1 MKNRNN
7 KSVKQDYLT
16 KARLLLYNKYS
27 NDLIKNYNILKIDEI
42 LSNSKSALVSS
53 FKDYLL
59 FEDSSEFFRRYYNG
73 KESFLRIKNLSHNIN
88 KNNLIYPNYASL
100 EEGKYVLSN
109 ILRKQMFF
117 NKQKINKYKC
127 VSNHNIREKFFYKK
141 NKIFNNDIYDDILA
155 EQKSQSFINSLFG
168 IDDKNNEQSEI
179 NEKEELNKII
189 NMIEM
194 NENLYLKK
202 SADKISVNI
211 NLSKINKTSHNYNK
225 IVNRQQNIYR
235 KYSNNNIFDKEN
247 LFNEET
253 NDNSII
259 IQNNNIIK
267 QKLDNN
273 KKMIYHRK
281 VKSSLSGNMTKI
293 DLHLKMP
300 NITIDTFKNDNN
312 ISKIIISKNKIDI
325 VDDKTEKRKIQK
337 ETKEDNIKNQI
348 KLKIMNNM
356 NKISRNTQKDTIYTH
371 TSIIN
376 TNNNK
381 SIYVKNLVLKPN
393 VKKRNLFSS
402 MNNNYKIEND
412 NSSRKKLIKPY
423 SKPKCIY
430 KEIKSKAV
438 SNKRYYYKPNE
449 VIYIERIK

>member
-59 FEDSSEFFRRYYNG
+59 YEDYSELFRRYYNG
-73 KESFLRIKNLSHNIN
+73 KESFLKIKNLSFNIN
-88 KNNLIYPNYASL
+88 KNCLIYPNYAVL

-109 ILRKQMFF
+109 ILRKQMFI
-117 NKQKINKYKC
+117 NKQKRNKYKS
-127 VSNHNIREKFFYKK
+127 VSNHDLSNKLFFKK

-168 IDDKNNEQSEI
+168 IDNKNNEHSEI

-211 NLSKINKTSHNYNK
+211 SLSKINKTSHNYNK

-235 KYSNNNIFDKEN
+235 KYSNNSIFDKEN

-300 NITIDTFKNDNN
+300 NITLDTFKNDNN
-312 ISKIIISKNKIDI
+312 
-325 VDDKTEKRKIQK
+325 
-337 ETKEDNIKNQI
+337 
-348 KLKIMNNM
+348 
-356 NKISRNTQKDTIYTH
+356 
-371 TSIIN
+371 
-376 TNNNK
+376 
-381 SIYVKNLVLKPN
+381 
-393 VKKRNLFSS
+393 F
-402 MNNNYKIEND
+402 
-412 NSSRKKLIKPY
+412 
-423 SKPKCIY
+423 
-430 KEIKSKAV
+430 
-438 SNKRYYYKPNE
+438 
-449 VIYIERIK
+449 